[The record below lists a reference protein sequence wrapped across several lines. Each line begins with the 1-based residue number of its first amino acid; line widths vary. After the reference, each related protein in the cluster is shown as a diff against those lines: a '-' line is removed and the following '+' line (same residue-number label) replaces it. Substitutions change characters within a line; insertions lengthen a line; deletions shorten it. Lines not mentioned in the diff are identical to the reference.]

1 MSGVIERGRTE
12 MTKLSGL
19 VRTIAVAAMF
29 VLPIGGAMAKDIAI
43 SVWAGG
49 TGPNDVYRLDAIEI
63 AADLLTREAAIQGKT
78 LNIKVEKKAY
88 PGWDDFK
95 QAVTLSAEAGN
106 APDIVATGHE
116 DIAPWAQSGLIVPI
130 ENYIDLDS
138 WPVND
143 IYENLMR
150 IASYGGVVYG
160 LPEDAESRPFF
171 FWKPHMKAIGYSDA
185 DIDALPAKIAAGT
198 YTLAS
203 VLEDAKKMQEKGVV
217 KAGYGFYPRPNNGPD
232 YWQFYRSF
240 GGEMD
245 DPKSGK
251 LVFDKAAM
259 ARFYQ
264 FFVDAVAAGVTRKN
278 HIGTPNDQWFA
289 EVATG
294 KAGIWHGGTWHY
306 ARYVGQEGL
315 KNFFDTVQFSLV
327 PAGDKTGKAN
337 TLTHPIV
344 YLLTKHADK
353 DKMEIAAQ
361 LIEIASEPRINAL
374 HAIKS
379 AHLAICKQESNIPFY
394 SNDRWA
400 REATRR
406 LLPYANAMPN
416 NSNFGVYWD
425 VMWAGLEGAWTG
437 QKTVQQAISD
447 DETAL
452 KSSLGDKIIIR

>member
-1 MSGVIERGRTE
+1 LIKSRGLPRI
-12 MTKLSGL
+12 
-19 VRTIAVAAMF
+19 IAAAAMLALSTCA
-29 VLPIGGAMAKDIAI
+29 VWADDVTIT
-43 SVWAGG
+43 VWAGG
-49 TGPNDVYRLDAIEI
+49 TGPSDVYRLDAIEI
-63 AADLLTREAAIQGKT
+63 AAGLLTREAAIQGKT
-78 LNIKVEKKAY
+78 LNVKVEKKAY

-130 ENYIDLDS
+130 ENFIDLDS

-143 IYENLMR
+143 IHDNLLR

-160 LPEDAESRPFF
+160 LPQDAESRPFF
-171 FWKPHMKAIGYSDA
+171 FWRPHMKAIGYSDA
-185 DIDALPAKIAAGT
+185 DLDALPAKIAAGT
-198 YTLAS
+198 YTLAN
-203 VLEDAKKMQEKGVV
+203 VLDDAKKMQDEGVV
-217 KAGYGFYPRPNNGPD
+217 KPGYGFYPRPNNGPD

-264 FFVDAVAAGVTRKN
+264 FFVDAVSAGVTRKN
-278 HIGTPNDQWFA
+278 HIGTPVDQWFT

-294 KAGIWHGGTWHY
+294 KAGIWHGGTWNY

-315 KNFFDTVQFSLV
+315 KNFFETVQFSLIPV
-327 PAGDKTGKAN
+327 GDKSGKAN

-344 YLLTKHADK
+344 YLLTKHDDK
-353 DKMEIAAQ
+353 NKLAIAAR

-379 AHLAICKQESNIPFY
+379 AHLAISKQESNIPFY

-406 LLPYANAMPN
+406 LLPFANAMPN
-416 NSNFGVYWD
+416 NSSFGVYWD
-425 VMWAGLEGAWTG
+425 VMWKGLEAAWTG
-437 QKTVQQAISD
+437 QKSLQQAISD
-447 DETAL
+447 DETTL

>member
-29 VLPIGGAMAKDIAI
+29 VLPIGGAMAKDVSI

-217 KAGYGFYPRPNNGPD
+217 KPGYGFYPRPNNGPD

-251 LVFDKAAM
+251 LVFDKGAM
-259 ARFYQ
+259 SRFYQ

-315 KNFFDTVQFSLV
+315 KDFFGTVQFSLV

-452 KSSLGDKIIIR
+452 KSSLGDRIIIR

>member
-1 MSGVIERGRTE
+1 MIKSRGLPRI
-12 MTKLSGL
+12 
-19 VRTIAVAAMF
+19 IAAAAMLALSTCA
-29 VLPIGGAMAKDIAI
+29 VWADDVTIT
-43 SVWAGG
+43 VWAGG
-49 TGPNDVYRLDAIEI
+49 TGPSDVYRLDAIEI
-63 AADLLTREAAIQGKT
+63 AAGLLTREAAIQGKT
-78 LNIKVEKKAY
+78 LNVKVEKKAY

-130 ENYIDLDS
+130 ENFIDLDS

-143 IYENLMR
+143 IYDNLLR

-160 LPEDAESRPFF
+160 LPQDAESRPFF
-171 FWKPHMKAIGYSDA
+171 FWRPHMKAIGYSDA
-185 DIDALPAKIAAGT
+185 DLDALPAKIAAGT
-198 YTLAS
+198 YTLAN
-203 VLEDAKKMQEKGVV
+203 VLDDAKKMQDEGVV
-217 KAGYGFYPRPNNGPD
+217 KPGYGFYPRPNNGPD

-240 GGEMD
+240 GGKMD

-264 FFVDAVAAGVTRKN
+264 FFVDAVSAGVTRKN
-278 HIGTPNDQWFA
+278 HIGTPVDQWFT

-294 KAGIWHGGTWHY
+294 KAGIWHGGTWNY

-315 KNFFDTVQFSLV
+315 KNFFETVQFSLIPV
-327 PAGDKTGKAN
+327 GDKSGKAN

-344 YLLTKHADK
+344 YLLTKHDDK
-353 DKMEIAAQ
+353 NKLAIAAR

-379 AHLAICKQESNIPFY
+379 AHLAISKQESNIPFY

-406 LLPYANAMPN
+406 LLPFANAMPN
-416 NSNFGVYWD
+416 NSSFGVYWD
-425 VMWAGLEGAWTG
+425 VMWKGLEAAWTG
-437 QKTVQQAISD
+437 QKSLQQAISD
-447 DETAL
+447 DETTL

>member
-1 MSGVIERGRTE
+1 LTKSRGL
-12 MTKLSGL
+12 K
-19 VRTIAVAAMF
+19 RTIAVV
-29 VLPIGGAMAKDIAI
+29 VLLALSTSAVWAKDVTIT
-43 SVWAGG
+43 VWAGG
-49 TGPNDVYRLDAIEI
+49 TGPNDVYRLDVIEI
-63 AADLLTREAAIQGKT
+63 AAGLLTREAAIQGKT

-130 ENYIDLDS
+130 ENVIDLDS

-143 IYENLMR
+143 IYENLLR

-160 LPEDAESRPFF
+160 LPQDAESRPCF
-171 FWKPHMKAIGYSDA
+171 FWRPHMKAIGYSDA
-185 DIDALPAKIAAGT
+185 DLDALPAKIAAGT
-198 YTLAS
+198 YTLAN
-203 VLEDAKKMQEKGVV
+203 VLEDAKKMQDKGVV
-217 KAGYGFYPRPNNGPD
+217 KPGYGFYPRPNNGPD

-245 DPKSGK
+245 DPKSGR

-264 FFVDAVAAGVTRKN
+264 FFADAVAAGVTRKN
-278 HIGTPNDQWFA
+278 HIGTPVDQWFT

-294 KAGIWHGGTWHY
+294 KAGIWHGGTWNY

-315 KNFFDTVQFSLV
+315 KNFFETVQFTLI
-327 PAGDKTGKAN
+327 PAGDKSGKAN

-344 YLLTKHADK
+344 YLLPKHDDK
-353 DKMEIAAQ
+353 DKIAIAAQ

-379 AHLAICKQESNIPFY
+379 AHLAISKQESNIPFY

-406 LLPYANAMPN
+406 LLPFASAMPN
-416 NSNFGVYWD
+416 NSSFGIYWD
-425 VMWAGLEGAWTG
+425 VMWKGLEAAWTG
-437 QKTVQQAISD
+437 QKSVQQAIRD
-447 DETAL
+447 DETTL

>member
-1 MSGVIERGRTE
+1 MIKSRGLPRI
-12 MTKLSGL
+12 
-19 VRTIAVAAMF
+19 IAAAAMLALSTCA
-29 VLPIGGAMAKDIAI
+29 VWADDVTIT
-43 SVWAGG
+43 VWAGG
-49 TGPNDVYRLDAIEI
+49 TGPSDVYRLDAIEI
-63 AADLLTREAAIQGKT
+63 AAGLLTREAAIQGKT
-78 LNIKVEKKAY
+78 LNVKVEKKAY

-130 ENYIDLDS
+130 ENFIDLDS

-143 IYENLMR
+143 IYDNLLR

-160 LPEDAESRPFF
+160 LPQDAESRPFF
-171 FWKPHMKAIGYSDA
+171 FWRPHMKAIGYSDA
-185 DIDALPAKIAAGT
+185 DLDALPAKIAAGT
-198 YTLAS
+198 YTLAN
-203 VLEDAKKMQEKGVV
+203 VLDDAKKMQDEGVV
-217 KAGYGFYPRPNNGPD
+217 KPGYGFYPRPNNGPD

-264 FFVDAVAAGVTRKN
+264 FFVDAVSAGVTRKN
-278 HIGTPNDQWFA
+278 YIGTPVDQWFT

-294 KAGIWHGGTWHY
+294 KAGIWHGGTWNY

-315 KNFFDTVQFSLV
+315 KNFFETVQFSLIPV
-327 PAGDKTGKAN
+327 GDKSGKAN

-344 YLLTKHADK
+344 YLLTKHDDK
-353 DKMEIAAQ
+353 NKLAIAAR

-379 AHLAICKQESNIPFY
+379 AHLAISKQESNIPFY

-406 LLPYANAMPN
+406 LLPFANSMPN
-416 NSNFGVYWD
+416 NSSFGVYWD
-425 VMWAGLEGAWTG
+425 VMWKGLEAAWTG
-437 QKTVQQAISD
+437 QKSLQQAISD
-447 DETAL
+447 DETTL

>member
-1 MSGVIERGRTE
+1 
-12 MTKLSGL
+12 
-19 VRTIAVAAMF
+19 
-29 VLPIGGAMAKDIAI
+29 MAKPRITLWAVIFTAI
-43 SVWAGG
+43 LALATTNARAKDVTITVWAGG
-49 TGPNDVYRLDAIEI
+49 SGPNDIYRLDAIEI
-63 AADLLTREAAIQGKT
+63 AAGLLSREAAISGQSLT
-78 LNIKVEKKAY
+78 IKVEKKAY

-130 ENYIDLDS
+130 ENFIDLDS

-150 IASYGGVVYG
+150 IASYGGVLYG
-160 LPEDAESRPFF
+160 LPQDAESRPFF
-171 FWKPHMKAIGYSDA
+171 FWKPHLKAIGYADA
-185 DIDALPAKIAAGT
+185 EIDALPAKIAAGT
-198 YTLAS
+198 YTLAN
-203 VLEDAKKMQEKGVV
+203 VLEDAKKMLDKGVV
-217 KAGYGFYPRPNNGPD
+217 KPGYGFYPRPSNGPD

-259 ARFYQ
+259 GRFYQ

-278 HIGTPNDQWFA
+278 HIGTPFDQWFA
-289 EVATG
+289 EVAGG
-294 KAGIWHGGTWHY
+294 KAGIWQGGTWHY

-327 PAGDKTGKAN
+327 PAGDKNGKPN

-344 YLLTKHADK
+344 YVLTKHADK
-353 DKMEIAAQ
+353 EKMEIAAR

-379 AHLAICKQESNIPFY
+379 AHLAISKQESNIPLY
-394 SNDRWA
+394 ASDRWA

-406 LLPYANAMPN
+406 LLPHANAMPN

-425 VMWAGLEGAWTG
+425 VMWKGLEAAWTG

>member
-1 MSGVIERGRTE
+1 MIKSRGLPRI
-12 MTKLSGL
+12 
-19 VRTIAVAAMF
+19 IAAAAMLALSTCA
-29 VLPIGGAMAKDIAI
+29 VWADDVTIT
-43 SVWAGG
+43 VWAGG
-49 TGPNDVYRLDAIEI
+49 TGPSDVYRLDAIEI
-63 AADLLTREAAIQGKT
+63 AAGLLTREAAIQGKT
-78 LNIKVEKKAY
+78 LNVKVEKKAY

-95 QAVTLSAEAGN
+95 QAVTFSAEAGN

-130 ENYIDLDS
+130 ENFIDLDS

-143 IYENLMR
+143 IYDNLLR
-150 IASYGGVVYG
+150 IASYGGAVYG
-160 LPEDAESRPFF
+160 LPQDAESRPFF
-171 FWKPHMKAIGYSDA
+171 FWRPHMKAIGYSDA
-185 DIDALPAKIAAGT
+185 DLDALPAKIAAGT
-198 YTLAS
+198 YTLAN
-203 VLEDAKKMQEKGVV
+203 VLDDAKKMQDEGVV
-217 KAGYGFYPRPNNGPD
+217 KPGYGFYPRPNNGPD

-264 FFVDAVAAGVTRKN
+264 FFVDAVSAGVTRKN
-278 HIGTPNDQWFA
+278 HIGTPVDQWFT

-294 KAGIWHGGTWHY
+294 KAGIWHGGTWNY

-315 KNFFDTVQFSLV
+315 KNFFETVQFSLI
-327 PAGDKTGKAN
+327 PAGDKSGKAN

-344 YLLTKHADK
+344 YLLTKHDDK
-353 DKMEIAAQ
+353 NKLAIAAR

-379 AHLAICKQESNIPFY
+379 AHLAISKQESNIPFY

-406 LLPYANAMPN
+406 LLPFANAMPN
-416 NSNFGVYWD
+416 NSSFGVYWD
-425 VMWAGLEGAWTG
+425 VMWKGLEAAWTG
-437 QKTVQQAISD
+437 QKSLQQAISD
-447 DETAL
+447 DETTL

>member
-1 MSGVIERGRTE
+1 VKIDRGRTQL
-12 MTKLSGL
+12 TKSRGL
-19 VRTIAVAAMF
+19 PRTIAVA
-29 VLPIGGAMAKDIAI
+29 VLLALSTGAVWAKDVTIT
-43 SVWAGG
+43 VWAGG

-63 AADLLTREAAIQGKT
+63 AAGLLTREAAIQGKT
-78 LNIKVEKKAY
+78 LTIKIEKKAY

-130 ENYIDLDS
+130 ENVIDLDS
-138 WPVND
+138 WPVDD
-143 IYENLMR
+143 IYENLLR

-160 LPEDAESRPFF
+160 LPQDAESRPCF
-171 FWKPHMKAIGYSDA
+171 FWRPHMRAIGYSDA
-185 DIDALPAKIAAGT
+185 DLDALPAKIAAGT
-198 YTLAS
+198 YTLAN
-203 VLEDAKKMQEKGVV
+203 VLEDAKKMQDKGVV
-217 KAGYGFYPRPNNGPD
+217 KPGYGFYPRPNNGPD

-245 DPKSGK
+245 DPRSGR
-251 LVFDKAAM
+251 LVFDKVAM

-278 HIGTPNDQWFA
+278 HIGTPVDQWFT

-294 KAGIWHGGTWHY
+294 KAGIWHGGTWNY

-315 KNFFDTVQFSLV
+315 KNFFETVQFSLI
-327 PAGDKTGKAN
+327 PTGDKSGKPN

-344 YLLTKHADK
+344 YLLTKHDDK
-353 DKMEIAAQ
+353 DKIAIAAQ

-379 AHLAICKQESNIPFY
+379 AHLAISKQESNIPFY

-400 REATRR
+400 REATQR
-406 LLPYANAMPN
+406 LLPFANAMPN
-416 NSNFGVYWD
+416 NSSFGIYWD
-425 VMWAGLEGAWTG
+425 VMWKGLEAAWTG
-437 QKTVQQAISD
+437 QKSVQQAISD
-447 DETAL
+447 DETTL
-452 KSSLGDKIIIR
+452 KSSLADKIIIR

>member
-1 MSGVIERGRTE
+1 MIKSRGLPRI
-12 MTKLSGL
+12 
-19 VRTIAVAAMF
+19 IAAAAMLALSTCA
-29 VLPIGGAMAKDIAI
+29 VWADDVTIT
-43 SVWAGG
+43 VWAGG
-49 TGPNDVYRLDAIEI
+49 TGPSDVYRLDAIEI
-63 AADLLTREAAIQGKT
+63 AAGLLTREAAIQGKT
-78 LNIKVEKKAY
+78 LNVKVEKKAY

-130 ENYIDLDS
+130 ENFIDLDS

-143 IYENLMR
+143 IYDNLLR

-160 LPEDAESRPFF
+160 LPQDAESRPFF
-171 FWKPHMKAIGYSDA
+171 FWRPHMKAIGYSDA
-185 DIDALPAKIAAGT
+185 DLDALPAKIAAGT
-198 YTLAS
+198 YTLAN
-203 VLEDAKKMQEKGVV
+203 VLDDAKKMQDEGVV
-217 KAGYGFYPRPNNGPD
+217 KPGYGFYPRPNNGPD

-264 FFVDAVAAGVTRKN
+264 FFVDAVSAGVTRKN
-278 HIGTPNDQWFA
+278 HIGTPVDQWFT

-294 KAGIWHGGTWHY
+294 KAGIWHGGTWNY

-315 KNFFDTVQFSLV
+315 KNFFETVQFSPIPV
-327 PAGDKTGKAN
+327 GDKSGKAN

-344 YLLTKHADK
+344 YLLTKHDDK
-353 DKMEIAAQ
+353 NKLAIAAR

-379 AHLAICKQESNIPFY
+379 AHLAISKQESNIPFY

-406 LLPYANAMPN
+406 LLPFANSMPN
-416 NSNFGVYWD
+416 NSSFGVYWD
-425 VMWAGLEGAWTG
+425 VMWKGLEAAWTG
-437 QKTVQQAISD
+437 QKSLQQAISD
-447 DETAL
+447 DETTL

>member
-1 MSGVIERGRTE
+1 MSGFAAPLRLII
-12 MTKLSGL
+12 
-19 VRTIAVAAMF
+19 IAVAFTLSA
-29 VLPIGGAMAKDIAI
+29 GGAWAKDFTIT
-43 SVWAGG
+43 VWAGG

-63 AADLLTREAAIQGKT
+63 AAGLLSREAAIQGKPLT
-78 LNIKVEKKAY
+78 ITVEKKAY

-116 DIAPWAQSGLIVPI
+116 DIAPWAQSSLIVPL
-130 ENYIDLDS
+130 ENFIDLDS

-143 IYENLMR
+143 IYENLMK
-150 IASYGGVVYG
+150 IASYGGVLYG
-160 LPEDAESRPFF
+160 LPEDAEARPFF

-185 DIDALPAKIAAGT
+185 DIEALPAKIAAGT
-198 YTLAS
+198 YTLAN
-203 VLEDAKKMQEKGVV
+203 VLEDAKKMQDKGVV
-217 KAGYGFYPRPNNGPD
+217 KPGYGFYPRPLNGPD
-232 YWQFYRSF
+232 FWQFYRSF
-240 GGEMD
+240 GGEVED
-245 DPKSGK
+245 AKSGK

-259 ARFYQ
+259 AGFYQ

-278 HIGTPNDQWFA
+278 HIGTPFDQWYT

-294 KAGIWHGGTWHY
+294 KAGIWQGGTWQY

-327 PAGDKTGKAN
+327 PAGDKNGKPN

-344 YLLTKHADK
+344 YMLTKQADK
-353 DKMEIAAQ
+353 EKQEISVR

-379 AHLAICKQESNIPFY
+379 AHLAISKQESNIPLY

-400 REATRR
+400 REATKR

-416 NSNFGVYWD
+416 NSSFGVYWD
-425 VMWAGLEGAWTG
+425 VMWKGLEGSWTG
-437 QKTVQQAISD
+437 QKTVQQAISEA
-447 DETAL
+447 ETTL